1 MSAVRPNLYAQRML
15 EFVLRHTDYEEMK
28 EAERERQRDRQQQQ
42 VAKQPKK
49 SSWNKISH
57 FLKEKKK
64 DRLDLL

>member
-1 MSAVRPNLYAQRML
+1 ML
-15 EFVLRHTDYEEMK
+15 EFVLRHTDYEELK
-28 EAERERQRDRQQQQ
+28 EAERERQRDRQQQ